1 MQKKDLPIIPE
12 NFLKAAKESLPQ
24 RKTDVLSR
32 EERDQLFTRV
42 NTSVAASL
50 VNPKSLEKCLF
61 KMKKNRAPG
70 VDGLSVEHL
79 ISIFYTGNGSKFVK
93 DQLVHEY
100 VILLQKFLTGNLSSY
115 QAEVFYSLKLAGI
128 PKDSTE
134 CRVIMMVG
142 LHSKVAF
149 SLVSSS
155 KFKKKVQSEAFS
167 SNQAG
172 ARSAGT
178 ECLIHGA

>member
-1 MQKKDLPIIPE
+1 MAALQKTDSPILPE

-24 RKTDVLSR
+24 RKTNVFSQ

-42 NTSVAASL
+42 NTNVAATL
-50 VNPKSLEKCLF
+50 ANPDTLEKCLSR
-61 KMKKNRAPG
+61 MKKNRSPG

-79 ISIFYTGNGSKFVK
+79 ISIFYSGNGPKYLE
-93 DQLVHEY
+93 DQIVREY
-100 VILLQKFLTGNLSSY
+100 VNLLQKFLTGNLSPH
-115 QAEVFYSLKLAGI
+115 QIEVFYSLKLAGI

-149 SLVSSS
+149 SLVSPS
-155 KFKKKVQSEAFS
+155 KLKKKVESEVLS
-167 SNQAG
+167 KN
-172 ARSAGT
+172 
-178 ECLIHGA
+178 

>member
-1 MQKKDLPIIPE
+1 M
-12 NFLKAAKESLPQ
+12 
-24 RKTDVLSR
+24 
-32 EERDQLFTRV
+32 
-42 NTSVAASL
+42 
-50 VNPKSLEKCLF
+50 
-61 KMKKNRAPG
+61 
-70 VDGLSVEHL
+70 
-79 ISIFYTGNGSKFVK
+79 K

-155 KFKKKVQSEAFS
+155 KLKKNVQSKVFS
-167 SNQAG
+167 KNQAG
-172 ARSAGT
+172 GKSAGNECIIHT
-178 ECLIHGA
+178 ENSFQGNQGYHLRTAGDLQFHHANQK